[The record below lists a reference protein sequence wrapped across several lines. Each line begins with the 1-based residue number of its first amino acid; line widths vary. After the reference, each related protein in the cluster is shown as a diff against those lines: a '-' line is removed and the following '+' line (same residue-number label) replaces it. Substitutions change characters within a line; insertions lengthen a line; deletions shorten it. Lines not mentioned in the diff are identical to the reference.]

1 MLLLLLFGFVVCLFV
16 QLNANTLWRTFC
28 GMQIK
33 WRIMSSTALQEKQQF
48 VAVVVAVAAGV
59 HYVFIWPAWLP
70 PWECECFFL
79 FNWSY
84 ILEQQLAQ
92 CGLILAMTSQ
102 SWLAVTI
109 ISTLVTLSLRGI
121 AEGMTIETAV
131 VYILTLIG
139 VCPRRD
145 KHSYISY
152 IVYKGSSTHLR
163 VAGALAPRSAWFVL
177 LTLLRAESYVDHQKH
192 NRKNLRSNWTL
203 SGAWHKRAKEGVEQW
218 AIS

>member
-1 MLLLLLFGFVVCLFV
+1 MTHNELNCTARKTTVCCCCYCCYSWCSLCVHLACMTAPLSLFF
-16 QLNANTLWRTFC
+16 
-28 GMQIK
+28 
-33 WRIMSSTALQEKQQF
+33 
-48 VAVVVAVAAGV
+48 
-59 HYVFIWPAWLP
+59 
-70 PWECECFFL
+70 

-109 ISTLVTLSLRGI
+109 ISTLVTLSLRSI

-139 VCPRRD
+139 VCRGRD
-145 KHSYISY
+145 IHSYISY
-152 IVYKGSSTHLR
+152 IVFIWGSTHLR
-163 VAGALAPRSAWFVL
+163 VAGALAPWSAWFVL

-203 SGAWHKRAKEGVEQW
+203 TEHGTKGKGVEQW
-218 AIS
+218 ADS

>member
-1 MLLLLLFGFVVCLFV
+1 MCSFGLHDCPLECVFFV
-16 QLNANTLWRTFC
+16 
-28 GMQIK
+28 
-33 WRIMSSTALQEKQQF
+33 
-48 VAVVVAVAAGV
+48 
-59 HYVFIWPAWLP
+59 
-70 PWECECFFL
+70 

-139 VCPRRD
+139 VWRGRD
-145 KHSYISY
+145 IHSYISY
-152 IVYKGSSTHLR
+152 IVYTSIWGFTHLR
-163 VAGALAPRSAWFVL
+163 VAGALAPWSAWFVL

-203 SGAWHKRAKEGVEQW
+203 TEHGTRGKGVEQW
-218 AIS
+218 ADS